1 MRTLTSTRSIPAML
15 ALGFIAGFLATL
27 TLHQITIGLLAAAGV
42 IPSGPYSM
50 RPIPPFGVPAVLN
63 LAFWGGVWGCV
74 WALVADRMPRNLPL
88 WLAGLIFGAIAP
100 TLFGWFVVAPLKGQ
114 PVAQGF
120 NLARM
125 WIGPLV
131 NGMWGLGTALI
142 YDFAR
147 QRFGARRWA

>member
-1 MRTLTSTRSIPAML
+1 MRTLTSSRSVPALL

-27 TLHQITIGLLAAAGV
+27 TLHQITIGLLAAAGAL
-42 IPSGPYSM
+42 PNGPYSM

-88 WLAGLIFGAIAP
+88 WVAGLIFGAIAP

-147 QRFGARRWA
+147 RRLGARRWA

>member
-1 MRTLTSTRSIPAML
+1 MRTLTSSRSIPALL

-27 TLHQITIGLLAAAGV
+27 TLHQITIGLLAAAGT
-42 IPSGPYSM
+42 IPNGPYSM
-50 RPIPPFGVPAVLN
+50 RPVPPLGVPSVLN

-74 WALVADRMPRNLPL
+74 WALVADRPPRNLPL
-88 WLAGLIFGAIAP
+88 WLAGLIFGAVAP